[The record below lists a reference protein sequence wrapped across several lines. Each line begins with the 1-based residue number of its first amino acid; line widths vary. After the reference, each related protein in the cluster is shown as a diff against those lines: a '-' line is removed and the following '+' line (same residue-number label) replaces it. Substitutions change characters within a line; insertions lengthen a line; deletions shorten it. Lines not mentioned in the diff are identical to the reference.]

1 MTTRCG
7 TIAIVGKPNVG
18 KSTLLNALVGEKLAI
33 VSRKPQATREP
44 VIGVRTE
51 PETQLVLVDLP
62 GLLDPEY
69 LMHEAMREAAVFWV
83 KKADAVLHLHHASR
97 KPLPSLPSLAPE
109 IGPTGPVATVITKID
124 LKKPSPVIRADSD
137 DPVFEVSVRSGS
149 GIEALLAWCRVHA
162 PPGPF
167 RYEADEVSTQPMRFF
182 VTEFVREAAF
192 DLLGD
197 ELPYSL
203 VAEVDEYRESSKPL
217 YIRVTVF
224 VERETQKRMVIGKG
238 GRTIKALGRQARE
251 KIETLVGEQVYL
263 DLWIKT
269 LPKWRSDPAQLARFG
284 LVTSHRRNT

>member
-7 TIAIVGKPNVG
+7 TFAIVGKPNVG

-51 PETQLVLVDLP
+51 PDIQFVFVDLP

-69 LMHEAMREAAVFWV
+69 LMHEAMREAAVVWV
-83 KKADAVLHLHHASR
+83 RKADAVLHLHHASTT
-97 KPLPSLPSLAPE
+97 PLPSLTSLAPE
-109 IGPTGPVATVITKID
+109 IGPTGPIATVITKVD
-124 LKKPSPVIRADSD
+124 LRKPGPVADTHAEGV
-137 DPVFEVSVRSGS
+137 VFGVSARSNS
-149 GIEALLAWCRVHA
+149 GIDALLGWCRLQA
-162 PPGPF
+162 PHGPF
-167 RYEADEVSTQPMRFF
+167 RHDADDVSTQPMRFF

-192 DLLGD
+192 DLLSD

-203 VAEVDEYRESSKPL
+203 VAEVDEYRESSKPV

-238 GRTIKALGRQARE
+238 GRTVKALGRQARE
-251 KIETLVGEQVYL
+251 KIEALVGEKVYL

-269 LPKWRSDPAQLARFG
+269 LPKWRSDPTQLARFG
-284 LVTSHRRNT
+284 LVTSHGRNA